1 MGRGSAVHGA
11 CVRHVRRAR
20 GDEGEEEAMTK
31 AERMILGAATIDALR
46 AVGEMAGALDT
57 RLLRARQA
65 YRRAPLALTEARR

>member
-1 MGRGSAVHGA
+1 
-11 CVRHVRRAR
+11 
-20 GDEGEEEAMTK
+20 MTK